1 MSVVAGETSRFQP
14 WRLIFWDFP
23 RASWQYD
30 VVVALILLFIFAI
43 PRPWFRDQPRASGI
57 VLMSSAHG
65 EYRFFISSEQLTG
78 LDGQER
84 EARAAVLI
92 RERTGKRGR
101 IRRLE
106 PIKDEAEREI
116 RGFLAYTA
124 Q

>member
-1 MSVVAGETSRFQP
+1 MSAVSGDAPGFQP
-14 WRLIFWDFP
+14 RRLIFWDFP

-30 VVVALILLFIFAI
+30 IVVALILLFIFAT

-65 EYRFFISSEQLTG
+65 EYRYFIASELLTA
-78 LDGQER
+78 LEPSTR
-84 EARAAVLI
+84 EARAETLI
-92 RERTGKRGR
+92 RERTGKHTR
-101 IRRLE
+101 IKRLE

-124 Q
+124 P